1 VAVIRLLSDH
11 VNLYLSIERA
21 NVGSFWLVLSSG
33 LFSIRPVTIPS
44 MRAIFASSKPVE
56 TG

>member
-1 VAVIRLLSDH
+1 VAVIRPLSNH

-44 MRAIFASSKPVE
+44 MSAIFASSKPVE